1 MFIKYLLVILRSST
15 QTLLSSDAYI
25 YPTIPRLE
33 FLSTFSSSLV
43 YSLSAFVES
52 QTAFQL
58 GQVYPSDLC
67 CRHSFANTQTV
78 AMSSSLYHPRP
89 VLSSQRYTPS
99 PDYLQDA
106 RRTYHNNSRLP
117 LRETAS
123 NAQSHNFNSMV
134 PCYSSPVGIS
144 PSVPASLPAP
154 MIPSQSF
161 ECLYRVPTPRNQPRF
176 QQRRPRNG
184 VNPLYFWPAFRQYRN
199 RQAHKDTQK
208 DKGGV
213 WRRPELEDAFVD
225 CEYMTASLSD
235 LTNPNDNQPFFS
247 CLTWDVASSPW
258 EESYMGATCLLANTS
273 SQSVLPFL
281 AAKKFSEST
290 TATTALSRW
299 DASRSQVICK

>member
-1 MFIKYLLVILRSST
+1 M
-15 QTLLSSDAYI
+15 
-25 YPTIPRLE
+25 
-33 FLSTFSSSLV
+33 STF
-43 YSLSAFVES
+43 
-52 QTAFQL
+52 
-58 GQVYPSDLC
+58 LC
-67 CRHSFANTQTV
+67 QHLPV

-117 LRETAS
+117 LREVAT

-134 PCYSSPVGIS
+134 SCYPNTVGIS

-161 ECLYRVPTPRNQPRF
+161 ECLYRVPTPRNQPRY
-176 QQRRPRNG
+176 QRRPRNG

-213 WRRPELEDAFVD
+213 WRRAELEDAFVD
-225 CEYMTASLSD
+225 CEYTSD
-235 LTNPNDNQPFFS
+235 LALTYTNM
-247 CLTWDVASSPW
+247 L
-258 EESYMGATCLLANTS
+258 
-273 SQSVLPFL
+273 
-281 AAKKFSEST
+281 
-290 TATTALSRW
+290 
-299 DASRSQVICK
+299 